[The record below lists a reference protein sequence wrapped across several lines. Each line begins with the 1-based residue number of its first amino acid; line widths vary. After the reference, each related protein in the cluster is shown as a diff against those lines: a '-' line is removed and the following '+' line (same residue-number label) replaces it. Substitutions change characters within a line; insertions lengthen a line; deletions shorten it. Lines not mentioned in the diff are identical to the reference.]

1 MKVNVERIL
10 ELKKE
15 LRLINEQHLHDI
27 DFYKDGEKLNI
38 DSSIIDDFSY
48 VGLNNVDFIT
58 SNYYLD
64 GLK

>member
-1 MKVNVERIL
+1 MKVNIERIL
-10 ELKKE
+10 ELKEE

-27 DFYKDGEKLNI
+27 DFYKDGEKLDI
-38 DSSIIDDFSY
+38 DRKTIDEFYY